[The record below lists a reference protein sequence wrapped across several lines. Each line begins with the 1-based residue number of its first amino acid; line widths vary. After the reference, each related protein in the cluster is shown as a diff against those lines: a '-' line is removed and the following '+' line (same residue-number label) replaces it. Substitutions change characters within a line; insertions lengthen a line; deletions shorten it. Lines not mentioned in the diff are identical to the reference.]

1 MKPKMKVLHIFNSL
15 MPSGAETMLAG
26 ARNVLEAEGVRV
38 DVVATQAELG
48 PFAAEMAAAGYGV
61 RHVPHRHR
69 RGFDVVYSVALYRL
83 IRRGGYSAVQVHPE
97 AWRRTNCL
105 VARLAGVRNVVSTAH
120 NVFRPSGLCGLR
132 VLRRRLITWALAR
145 LGVTLVAIGDS
156 VLENE
161 RRFGARPLL
170 VYNWIDA
177 GRFRP
182 CGSPSVRADCR
193 RRLAVPDSAKVV
205 MVVGN
210 CNFAKNHEF
219 FFRMFAKLPPNCVAV
234 HVGREDEPSFHER
247 ALAESL
253 GVAGRVRFLGPR
265 SDVADLLEGAD
276 AYVMCSRNEGLPI
289 AALEALC
296 KGVPSVVS
304 DVVGLRD
311 VARVPLCALSPLD
324 EDRFAACVQRQ
335 LELPPERLAALRK
348 SSSDVIASVFSMER
362 NVREYVRLWAGEKTP
377 IP

>member
-1 MKPKMKVLHIFNSL
+1 MKVLHIFNSL
-15 MPSGAETMLAG
+15 MPSGAETMLAA
-26 ARNVLEAEGVRV
+26 ARSVLEAEGVRV

-48 PFAAEMAAAGYGV
+48 PFADRMAASGYGV
-61 RHVPHRHR
+61 LHLPHRRR
-69 RGFDVVYSVALYRL
+69 RGLDVAYAVALWHL
-83 IRRGGYSAVQVHPE
+83 VRRGGYSAVQVHPE
-97 AWRRTNCL
+97 AWRLTNCL
-105 VARLAGVRNVVSTAH
+105 VARLAGVRSVVTTVHS
-120 NVFRPSGLCGLR
+120 VFRFSGLHL
-132 VLRRRLITWALAR
+132 LRRRLIMWALAR
-145 LGVTLVAIGDS
+145 LGVKVVAIGDS

-170 VYNWIDA
+170 VYNWIDV

-182 CGSPSVRADCR
+182 GASPSARADVR
-193 RRLAVPDSAKVV
+193 RRLSVPDASKVV

-219 FFRMFAKLPPNCVAV
+219 FFRTFARLPPECVAV
-234 HVGREDEPSFHER
+234 HVGREDEESFHER

-276 AYVMCSRNEGLPI
+276 VYVMCSRYEGLGI

-296 KGVPSVVS
+296 KGVPAVVS

-311 VARVPLCALSPLD
+311 VAGRVPLCALAPLD
-324 EDRFAACVQRQ
+324 EGRFADCIHRQ
-335 LELPPERLAALRK
+335 LDLPPEKLAALRK
-348 SSSDVIASVFSMER
+348 ASSDVIASVFSMER
-362 NVREYVRLWAGEKTP
+362 NVRQYVRLWAGER
-377 IP
+377 